1 MQNFISSITPNF
13 NLQPQGA
20 GGLRIDS
27 LLTINGNVD
36 RTVMPQLEDLVNK
49 AVNKVAEI
57 QKKNLNMSGI
67 YRRV

>member
-1 MQNFISSITPNF
+1 
-13 NLQPQGA
+13 
-20 GGLRIDS
+20 
-27 LLTINGNVD
+27 
-36 RTVMPQLEDLVNK
+36 MPQLEDLVNK